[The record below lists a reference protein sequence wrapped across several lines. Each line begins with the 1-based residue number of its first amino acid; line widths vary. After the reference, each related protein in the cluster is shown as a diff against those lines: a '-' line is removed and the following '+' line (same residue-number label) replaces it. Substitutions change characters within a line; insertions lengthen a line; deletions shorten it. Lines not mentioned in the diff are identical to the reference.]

1 MIEEAQEDEANYRK
15 IINLP
20 VHSLEG
26 CAKDYLFDSV
36 TTKSKH
42 RYDGIRY
49 NLGKW
54 IIPFFGGMTNVNTIT
69 AEQVDEFITLHK
81 KRGVK
86 NITIWHYVKDL
97 RALFNWAISKR
108 RMVENPVSFADLGPI
123 RKRKAVK
130 PPLNMMAI
138 NKGIETITGRDRLY
152 VDTLRFMGL
161 RKDEGNRI
169 QVRDVLDYETEMWLM
184 VRGTKT
190 EDSHRVLPIPP
201 SLHAAY
207 RGAISGL
214 PADHYPLNRRP
225 KKKIYDRRRLFARI
239 IKAAGIKVKPKDLR
253 DYFVSICDDPVVAS
267 QMAGHTGLDTTAI
280 YTRQVRER
288 MQKGV
293 EKLGANSWGKL
304 DA

>member
-1 MIEEAQEDEANYRK
+1 MEQEARDDEREFRK
-15 IINLP
+15 TIDLP

-26 CAKDYLFDSV
+26 CARDYLLDSV
-36 TTKSKH
+36 DKRSRS
-42 RYDGIRY
+42 RYDGIRF
-49 NLGKW
+49 NLVRW
-54 IIPFFGGMTNVNTIT
+54 ILPFFGGTVHVNTIT
-69 AEQVDEFITLHK
+69 GARIEEFIKLHR

-86 NITIWHYVKDL
+86 NITVWHYVKDL
-97 RALFNWAISKR
+97 RALFNWAIRKG
-108 RMVENPVSFADLGPI
+108 RMIENPVLKADLEPI

-130 PPLNMMAI
+130 PPLNMQAI
-138 NKGIETITGRDRLY
+138 NKGIETISGRDRLY
-152 VDTLRFMGL
+152 VDVLRYMGL

-190 EDSHRVLPIPP
+190 EDSNRVLPIPP
-201 SLHAAY
+201 ILHAGF
-207 RGAISGL
+207 REAIDKL
-214 PADHYPLNRRP
+214 KPENYPLCNDP
-225 KKKIYDRRRLFARI
+225 THKLYHRRRLFDRI
-239 IKAAGIKVKPKDLR
+239 SKAAGVKVKPKDMR

-293 EKLGANSWGKL
+293 EKIGTFGGKF